1 MHVLRVEQ
9 GLPNGSPMA
18 LALDAG
24 GRIYVGMQRAGLLAG
39 ETGRLTGLAAAA
51 DWRRKILSR
60 PCGRPVMAL
69 YGRARWATAVRLR
82 DGRRGSFDD
91 CERPGR

>member
-18 LALDAG
+18 SRLDAG

-39 ETGRLTGLAAAA
+39 ETGRFDRIGGSGRLAAQNFVTSVWAA
-51 DWRRKILSR
+51 R
-60 PCGRPVMAL
+60 MAL
-69 YGRARWATAVRLR
+69 YGRARWATGCTA
-82 DGRRGSFDD
+82 
-91 CERPGR
+91 